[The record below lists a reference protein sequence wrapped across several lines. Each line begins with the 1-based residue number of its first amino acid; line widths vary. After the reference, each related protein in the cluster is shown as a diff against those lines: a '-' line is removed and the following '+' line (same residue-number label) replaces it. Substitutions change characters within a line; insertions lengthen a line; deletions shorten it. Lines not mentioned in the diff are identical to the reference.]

1 MSAAPKTV
9 VFDFDHTLY
18 DGDSGQHLV
27 SWLIGRNWWRRL
39 LALMIAPIFAPMI
52 AFLPTRRRG
61 LSAFIWVG
69 TVGTDWH
76 EAASPLDRYL
86 VEHATLLHK
95 RLLPTALG
103 VLQLHLDA
111 GDTVIVATGAPPAL
125 ARGILALAG
134 YQDLPVFGTDV
145 TPCLGGLRITRHCH
159 FEEKMRIL
167 REAGHTKI
175 DVAYSD
181 STADLPLLKAARK
194 PVVVNPKHS
203 RIKRFQSLLPPGTQI
218 LNWGCPQR
226 GGDAPDVASPT
237 FQA

>member
-27 SWLIGRNWWRRL
+27 TWLLKRHWWRRL
-39 LALMIAPIFAPMI
+39 LALMLAPIFAPMI
-52 AFLPTRRRG
+52 AYLPTRRRG
-61 LSAFIWVG
+61 LSAFVWAG

-76 EAASPLDRYL
+76 GTASPLDRYL
-86 VEHATLLHK
+86 AEHATLLHT
-95 RLLPTALG
+95 RLLPSALA
-103 VLQLHLDA
+103 VLQQHLDA

-134 YQDLPVFGTDV
+134 YQDLPVFGTEV
-145 TPCLGGLRITRHCH
+145 SPWFGGLTITRHCH

-167 REAGHTKI
+167 RGAGYADI

-181 STADLPLLKAARK
+181 STADLPLLKAARH
-194 PVVVNPKHS
+194 PVVVNPKPA
-203 RIKRFQSLLPPGTQI
+203 RIPLFQRVLPEGTPI

-226 GGDAPDVASPT
+226 GGDVASKT
-237 FQA
+237 QI